1 MRKAD
6 AEWTFADY
14 ILNCRPSKDTEK
26 DWGLETAR
34 AAGIQDP
41 AAAIPPSKDLRA
53 PWWAPGDQGRTG
65 SCVGWGA
72 ADGVLRWHF
81 VSAGKMDEKESV
93 SVRYVWMASK
103 ETDQYTERPT
113 TFIEEDGTSLKS
125 ALDVA
130 RKYGV
135 VTGEVLPFQNP
146 GGSPELYADGDA
158 STFYAIASR
167 MRISS
172 YFSLG
177 RDLADWRS
185 WLAAKGP
192 ILTRLDVDSAW
203 DRATESRGML
213 RKYDAST
220 ARGGHCVCLVG
231 YTPEHF
237 IVRNSWGTAWGDRG
251 FAYALDA
258 YASEAFTEAYGVSL

>member
-1 MRKAD
+1 MWKKG

-34 AAGIQDP
+34 AAGIRDLK
-41 AAAIPPSKDLRA
+41 AAIPPTKDLRA
-53 PWWAPGDQGRTG
+53 SWWGIGDQGRTG

-81 VSAGKMDEKESV
+81 VLAGRMDEGESV
-93 SVRYVWMASK
+93 SVRYLWMASK

-135 VTGEVLPFQNP
+135 VTGGVLPFQNP
-146 GGSPELYADGDA
+146 SGSPELYTDGDA
-158 STFYAIASR
+158 ATFYAIASR
-167 MRISS
+167 MRIAS

-177 RDLADWRS
+177 RDPADWRS
-185 WLAAKGP
+185 WLATKGP
-192 ILTRLDVDSAW
+192 ILTRLDVDAAW
-203 DRATESRGML
+203 DRATEAHGML
-213 RKYDAST
+213 KEYDAST

-237 IVRNSWGTAWGDRG
+237 IVRNSWGRAWGDRG
-251 FAYALDA
+251 FAYALDS
-258 YASEAFTEAYGVSL
+258 YASAAFTEAYGVSL